1 MQTNSTKQAVKRTK
15 QRMSWNEEQTK
26 KNKKQSR
33 FIDKRQAIELQ
44 E

>member
-1 MQTNSTKQAVKRTK
+1 MQQFQQKEHVKRTK

-33 FIDKRQAIELQ
+33 FVNKRQALELQ